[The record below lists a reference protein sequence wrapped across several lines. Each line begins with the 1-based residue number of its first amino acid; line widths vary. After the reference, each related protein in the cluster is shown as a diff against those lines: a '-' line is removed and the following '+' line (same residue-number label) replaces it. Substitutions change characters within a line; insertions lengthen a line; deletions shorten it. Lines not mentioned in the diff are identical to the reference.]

1 MMPGPEEFRRDIRA
15 AKRLGL
21 AQGLLLL
28 PSLFSLML
36 AIAFAVDGSWR
47 ETAMAVGVCVLL
59 AGVLVCLECKEKR
72 LRRESTQYYTFPL
85 PRAFDYETVCTAIE
99 TASGVQWT
107 YLCDE
112 TARICRIE
120 GVFSWRVALLHQP
133 EFSASACKAQRERA
147 NRSANRAHPKK
158 QEGPQWEIA
167 SRSRVNLVVCDTMN
181 DALSRYIGTHA
192 QHLLSRN
199 ESIINMAV
207 VGDRL
212 LMPSVRGADVDDPS
226 LKRYARSADLIWSLL
241 CQNSNEPRT
250 SL

>member
-15 AKRLGL
+15 AKRFGL

-28 PSLFSLML
+28 PSLFSLIL

-120 GVFSWRVALLHQP
+120 GVFSWRVALLYHQHGGGGRSP
-133 EFSASACKAQRERA
+133 AVAACPRRGRGFPLAEPLFLQRR
-147 NRSANRAHPKK
+147 PD
-158 QEGPQWEIA
+158 
-167 SRSRVNLVVCDTMN
+167 LV
-181 DALSRYIGTHA
+181 A
-192 QHLLSRN
+192 
-199 ESIINMAV
+199 AV
-207 VGDRL
+207 
-212 LMPSVRGADVDDPS
+212 
-226 LKRYARSADLIWSLL
+226 
-241 CQNSNEPRT
+241 PRFT
-250 SL
+250 

>member
-1 MMPGPEEFRRDIRA
+1 MPGPEEFHRDIRA
-15 AKRLGL
+15 AKRFGL

-28 PSLFSLML
+28 PSLFSLIL

-47 ETAMAVGVCVLL
+47 ETAVAVGFCVLL

-72 LRRESTQYYTFPL
+72 LRRESIQYYTFPL

-99 TASGVQWT
+99 TAPGVQWT

-112 TARICRIE
+112 TARICRIG
-120 GVFSWRVALLHQP
+120 GVFSWRVALLYQP
-133 EFSASACKAQRERA
+133 EFSASACKAQRDRA
-147 NRSANRAHPKK
+147 NRAANRAHPEK

-167 SRSRVNLVVCDTMN
+167 SRARVNLVVCDAMN

-241 CQNSNEPRT
+241 CQNSTETRNEP
-250 SL
+250 

>member
-1 MMPGPEEFRRDIRA
+1 MPGPEEFHRDIRA
-15 AKRLGL
+15 AKRFGL

-36 AIAFAVDGSWR
+36 AIAFAVGGDWR
-47 ETAMAVGVCVLL
+47 EAAVTAGICAVFT
-59 AGVLVCLECKEKR
+59 GVLVCLERRQKR
-72 LRRESTQYYTFPL
+72 QRQEATRYYTFPL
-85 PRAFDYETVCTAIE
+85 PRAYDYETVCAAIE
-99 TASGVQWT
+99 TAPGVQWT

-120 GVFSWRVALLHQP
+120 DVFSWRVALLYQP
-133 EFSASACKAQRERA
+133 EFSASACKAQRDRA
-147 NRSANRAHPKK
+147 NRAANRAHPSK

-167 SRSRVNLVVCDTMN
+167 SRARINLVVCNAVN

-207 VGDRL
+207 VGNSL
-212 LMPSVRGADVDDPS
+212 LIPPVRGADVDFPS
-226 LKRYARSADLIWSLL
+226 LNRCSRSADLIWSLL
-241 CQNSNEPRT
+241 CQNSNGPRID
-250 SL
+250 L

>member
-1 MMPGPEEFRRDIRA
+1 MPGPEEFHRDIRA
-15 AKRLGL
+15 AKRFGL

-47 ETAMAVGVCVLL
+47 ETAVAVGFCVLL

-72 LRRESTQYYTFPL
+72 LRRESIQYYTFPL

-99 TASGVQWT
+99 TAPGVQWT

-120 GVFSWRVALLHQP
+120 GVFSWRVALLYQP
-133 EFSASACKAQRERA
+133 EFSASACKAQRDRA
-147 NRSANRAHPKK
+147 NRAANRAHPEK

-167 SRSRVNLVVCDTMN
+167 SRSRVNLVVCDAMN

-207 VGDRL
+207 VGNSL
-212 LMPSVRGADVDDPS
+212 LIPPVRGADVDFPS
-226 LKRYARSADLIWSLL
+226 LNRCSRSAGLIWSLL
-241 CQNSNEPRT
+241 CQNPNEPRID
-250 SL
+250 L

>member
-1 MMPGPEEFRRDIRA
+1 MPGPEEFHRDIRA
-15 AKRLGL
+15 AKRFGL

-36 AIAFAVDGSWR
+36 AIAFAVGGDLR
-47 ETAMAVGVCVLL
+47 EAAVAVGVCVLL

-72 LRRESTQYYTFPL
+72 LRRESIQYYTFPL

-99 TASGVQWT
+99 TAPGVQWT

-120 GVFSWRVALLHQP
+120 GVFSWRVALLYQP
-133 EFSASACKAQRERA
+133 EFSASACKAQRDRA
-147 NRSANRAHPKK
+147 NRAANRAHPEK

-167 SRSRVNLVVCDTMN
+167 TRARINLVVCDAVN

-207 VGDRL
+207 VGNSL
-212 LMPSVRGADVDDPS
+212 LLPPVRGADVDFPS
-226 LKRYARSADLIWSLL
+226 LNRCSRSAGLIWSLL
-241 CQNSNEPRT
+241 CQNPNEPRID
-250 SL
+250 L

>member
-1 MMPGPEEFRRDIRA
+1 MMPGPEEFRRGIRA
-15 AKRLGL
+15 AKRFGL
-21 AQGLLLL
+21 VQGLLLL
-28 PSLFSLML
+28 PSLFSLIL

-47 ETAMAVGVCVLL
+47 ETAVAVGVCVLL

-120 GVFSWRVALLHQP
+120 GVFSWRVALLYQP
-133 EFSASACKAQRERA
+133 EFSASACKAQRDRA
-147 NRSANRAHPKK
+147 NRAANRAHPSK
-158 QEGPQWEIA
+158 QEGLQWEIA
-167 SRSRVNLVVCDTMN
+167 SRARINLVVCDAVN
-181 DALSRYIGTHA
+181 DALSRYIGAHA
-192 QHLLSRN
+192 QRLLSRN
-199 ESIINMAV
+199 ECIINMAV

-212 LMPSVRGADVDDPS
+212 LLPPVRGADVDFPS
-226 LKRYARSADLIWSLL
+226 LNRCSRSADLIWSLL
-241 CQNSNEPRT
+241 CQNSNEPRND
-250 SL
+250 L

>member
-1 MMPGPEEFRRDIRA
+1 MPGPEEFRRDIRA
-15 AKRLGL
+15 AKRFGL
-21 AQGLLLL
+21 VQGLLLL

-36 AIAFAVDGSWR
+36 AITFAVDGSWR
-47 ETAMAVGVCVLL
+47 ETAVAVGVCVLL

-72 LRRESTQYYTFPL
+72 LRRESIQYYTFPL

-99 TASGVQWT
+99 TAPGVQWT

-120 GVFSWRVALLHQP
+120 GAFSWRVALLHQP
-133 EFSASACKAQRERA
+133 EFSASACKAQRDRA
-147 NRSANRAHPKK
+147 NRAANRAHPEK

-167 SRSRVNLVVCDTMN
+167 SRSRVNLVVCDAMN

-207 VGDRL
+207 VGNSL
-212 LMPSVRGADVDDPS
+212 LIPPVRGADVDFPS
-226 LKRYARSADLIWSLL
+226 LNRCSRSAGLIWSLL
-241 CQNSNEPRT
+241 CQNPNEPRID
-250 SL
+250 L

>member
-1 MMPGPEEFRRDIRA
+1 MPGPEEFRRDIRA
-15 AKRLGL
+15 AKRFGL

-28 PSLFSLML
+28 PSLFSLIL

-47 ETAMAVGVCVLL
+47 ETAVAVGFCVLL

-72 LRRESTQYYTFPL
+72 LRRESIQYYTFPL

-99 TASGVQWT
+99 TAPGVQWT

-133 EFSASACKAQRERA
+133 EFSASACKAQRDRA
-147 NRSANRAHPKK
+147 NRAANRAHPEK

-167 SRSRVNLVVCDTMN
+167 SRSRVNLVVCDAMN

-207 VGDRL
+207 VGNSL
-212 LMPSVRGADVDDPS
+212 LIPPVRGADVDFPS
-226 LKRYARSADLIWSLL
+226 LNRCSRSADLIWSLL
-241 CQNSNEPRT
+241 CQNPNEPRND
-250 SL
+250 L

>member
-15 AKRLGL
+15 AKRFGL

-28 PSLFSLML
+28 PSLFSLIL

-120 GVFSWRVALLHQP
+120 GVFSWRVALLYQP
-133 EFSASACKAQRERA
+133 EFFATVCKAQR
-147 NRSANRAHPKK
+147 
-158 QEGPQWEIA
+158 
-167 SRSRVNLVVCDTMN
+167 
-181 DALSRYIGTHA
+181 
-192 QHLLSRN
+192 
-199 ESIINMAV
+199 
-207 VGDRL
+207 DRQPR
-212 LMPSVRGADVDDPS
+212 PSVKAGGPS
-226 LKRYARSADLIWSLL
+226 VGGRVPRPYQPCGVRRRERRAFPLYRRPHSAHAVA
-241 CQNSNEPRT
+241 Q
-250 SL
+250 

>member
-1 MMPGPEEFRRDIRA
+1 MPGPEEFHRDIRA
-15 AKRLGL
+15 AKRFGL

-28 PSLFSLML
+28 LSMFSLIPV
-36 AIAFAVDGSWR
+36 IAFAVGGDWR
-47 ETAMAVGVCVLL
+47 EAAVTAGICAVFT
-59 AGVLVCLECKEKR
+59 GVLVCLERRQKR
-72 LRRESTQYYTFPL
+72 QRQEATRYYTFPL
-85 PRAFDYETVCTAIE
+85 PRAYDYETVCAAIE
-99 TASGVQWT
+99 TAPGVQWT

-133 EFSASACKAQRERA
+133 EFSASACKAQRDRA
-147 NRSANRAHPKK
+147 NRAANRAHPEK

-167 SRSRVNLVVCDTMN
+167 SRSRVNLVVCDAMN

-199 ESIINMAV
+199 ECIINRAV

-212 LMPSVRGADVDDPS
+212 RLPPVRGADVDFPS
-226 LKRYARSADLIWSLL
+226 LNRCSRSAGLIWSLL
-241 CQNSNEPRT
+241 CQNPNEPRID
-250 SL
+250 L